1 MWGWDWE
8 LWGGVILQRGGS
20 SGNPGSSASVSPP
33 HQVPILPVNQ
43 PVAFG
48 THGCSCQKEEESQ
61 KTEGKSKSHVLRR
74 IRRRSLLAPRPDE
87 AKMGT
92 LWKQKVPITLL
103 MGHKPMKFKISL
115 SSSLVVLQTLQ
126 GQKISHVK
134 WNLLPYEFKGLL
146 TTIYEDTELCL
157 LSVIGME
164 NIRLSGCP
172 VISQNL
178 WTYHADLKNNR
189 IISLK
194 RFLYPLLYIE

>member
-1 MWGWDWE
+1 
-8 LWGGVILQRGGS
+8 
-20 SGNPGSSASVSPP
+20 
-33 HQVPILPVNQ
+33 
-43 PVAFG
+43 
-48 THGCSCQKEEESQ
+48 
-61 KTEGKSKSHVLRR
+61 
-74 IRRRSLLAPRPDE
+74 
-87 AKMGT
+87 
-92 LWKQKVPITLL
+92 

-178 WTYHADLKNNR
+178 
-189 IISLK
+189 
-194 RFLYPLLYIE
+194 